1 MATFLSEQMQAFI
14 NAVDG
19 GIFGKALLFIL
30 LMAVLHVIL
39 QLVNNLF
46 KNKFITRTVGLMNAG
61 VWYVYFTTI
70 GWSFMAG
77 LIVLLVIYKM
87 FFWAIEPSF
96 FGTAA

>member
-19 GIFGKALLFIL
+19 GIFGKALLLIL
-30 LMAVLHVIL
+30 LMAVMHVML

-46 KNKFITRTVGLMNAG
+46 KNKFITRTVGH
-61 VWYVYFTTI
+61 VYFTTI